1 MKKTYKAPKYKTIDL
16 TGEAMIA
23 ESLTGGVTDG
33 SSTINEFNK
42 EDVSYVKGQRGSLW
56 DDEW

>member
-16 TGEAMIA
+16 SGEAMIA
-23 ESLTGGVTDG
+23 GSQTGGDPN
-33 SSTINEFNK
+33 SAFNLCSEE
-42 EDVSYVKGQRGSLW
+42 EDMVKGASHMNLW

>member
-16 TGEAMIA
+16 SGEKMVAQ
-23 ESLTGGVTDG
+23 SFGVNDTYNEEEQLVKENV
-33 SSTINEFNK
+33 SSRMN
-42 EDVSYVKGQRGSLW
+42 LW

>member
-23 ESLTGGVTDG
+23 GSGEDSINAYGTDEDALVKENV
-33 SSTINEFNK
+33 SSRLN
-42 EDVSYVKGQRGSLW
+42 LW